1 MTCIKADRKN
11 FSHKMVQFYCRWR
24 GKFEIENS
32 SRSWLQRSGAV
43 YLGAATPLC
52 SNVAAGCR

>member
-1 MTCIKADRKN
+1 
-11 FSHKMVQFYCRWR
+11 MVQFYCRWR

-43 YLGAATPLC
+43 YLEAATALC
-52 SNVAAGCR
+52 SNVAAVARNAGETFIIYCRC